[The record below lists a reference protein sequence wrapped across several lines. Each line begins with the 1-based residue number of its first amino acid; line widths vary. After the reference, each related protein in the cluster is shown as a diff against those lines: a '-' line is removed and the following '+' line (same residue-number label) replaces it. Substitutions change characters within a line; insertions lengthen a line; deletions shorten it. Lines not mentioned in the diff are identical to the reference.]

1 MAMNTDGEHKK
12 GGEDDDEDDAAAAAE
27 IESQYEKY
35 RDDQM
40 NTGVIAALIGGF
52 ALTNSWEMGVEVE
65 DYDPNVIIET
75 VETRNLSVIAYVLA
89 ICAVHA
95 CTCSALVSAFL
106 YRNLTRMKS
115 PQDAVQWV
123 HRHPILIETP
133 FYKAGNFISCTII
146 SQLRIVF
153 YLVHSSSKVILTCC
167 VQMHL
172 TSKNRCMY
180 RFFVVYYSTQFLM
193 GVLLYLASVILVA
206 WETLEF
212 NTTCRIFTV
221 VVGIVGCTT
230 VLVTCYIILSDNKDW
245 ATTTTAIT
253 SPTTAP
259 SLSDNSSGV
268 QKSSSASSTT
278 KKVPN
283 SLLKKR
289 LYKY

>member
-1 MAMNTDGEHKK
+1 MNMTMNTDGEHKK
-12 GGEDDDEDDAAAAAE
+12 GGEDDDDAAAAAAEAE

-65 DYDPNVIIET
+65 DYDPNVKRRIEPRT
-75 VETRNLSVIAYVLA
+75 LSVIAYVLA

-133 FYKAGNFISCTII
+133 FYK
-146 SQLRIVF
+146 
-153 YLVHSSSKVILTCC
+153 
-167 VQMHL
+167 
-172 TSKNRCMY
+172 
-180 RFFVVYYSTQFLM
+180 FLM

-230 VLVTCYIILSDNKDW
+230 VLATCYIILSDNKDW

-278 KKVPN
+278 KKVPK

-289 LYKY
+289 LDTY

>member
-12 GGEDDDEDDAAAAAE
+12 GGEDDDEDDAAAAAAAAE

-106 YRNLTRMKS
+106 YLNLTRMKS

-133 FYKAGNFISCTII
+133 FYK
-146 SQLRIVF
+146 
-153 YLVHSSSKVILTCC
+153 
-167 VQMHL
+167 
-172 TSKNRCMY
+172 
-180 RFFVVYYSTQFLM
+180 FLM